1 MFEYTKEQL
10 KVWKEKYGQDG
21 VFEIV
26 VEDKKAVL
34 HRPSR
39 KDLSFASA
47 GSGQGSDAFKFS
59 EILMRQCWIDGDR
72 EIQEDD
78 TYFLGAVP
86 VLQAITEVKKAE
98 IKKL

>member
-1 MFEYTKEQL
+1 MFEYTEEQL
-10 KVWKEKYGQDG
+10 KSWKDKYGQDG
-21 VFEIV
+21 VFEIT

-34 HRPSR
+34 HKPSR

-47 GSGQGSDAFKFS
+47 GSGQGTDGIKFS
-59 EILMRQCWIDGDR
+59 EILMRQCWIDGDG
-72 EIQEDD
+72 EIQENDN
-78 TYFLGAVP
+78 YFLGAVP